1 MKRPDDIDA
10 FEQLLGEALDPG
22 EVALS
27 EEQRAEIRHAAEFA
41 ALLARELDPGE
52 IDMGENRRNALVGR
66 LRDRAREEDL
76 TAWALGELAEERWEA
91 IEERMRCREEWRVEA
106 LAIRRFCDRAQSLL
120 PALAAP
126 GWWQRRRL
134 RRIFAGPLR
143 RERALWPA
151 VAAVAVL
158 LLVRFEMGEHA
169 VSGNAAPVA
178 VVAPQAKPPLA
189 VAAGVVEALSVAA
202 LPEGPPDRERRA
214 EGIAFAAPRLGP
226 PEPAFAFTAVPER
239 PSPAR
244 PIAAAPDLDRLL
256 AAVLELPSDGGLLA
270 GVGRGQA
277 GGSAWPSRGGRD
289 RLASLDLPGGRVDGP
304 ESALLGGSPLGS
316 ISPGFLPSSAAI
328 ARAEGGDPDGEPDLE
343 TGAAALPATG
353 PETGSL
359 VLAESQPYL
368 LSALLRGPVS
378 GRPDPS
384 RAGGGRWL
392 SADFQAMDL
401 NLASGQS
408 GVESDTWR
416 AEAGIGWALS
426 SSWSAVLS
434 LAGIDSRME
443 LPGFGRVDAEGAVLA
458 WSLDC
463 RQEGFH
469 AALTHTLG
477 VFDQNLRRQAG
488 AMIHPT
494 RQDATVQ
501 SLSLWL
507 AREFSAGSWT
517 HGPVAS
523 VDGSWGSLDSYRE
536 PFAGGVAMAGRDF
549 GLATTLVGWQLA
561 AEFDTASGGWLPHAV
576 FGWRYRP
583 VLADAALVQAG
594 PRGSFALPA
603 VSPERDSLLLE
614 VGLRWLPPGD
624 RLFLDAVSSAEWRDG
639 GDSEHSLLFKLGVDF

>member
-1 MKRPDDIDA
+1 
-10 FEQLLGEALDPG
+10 
-22 EVALS
+22 
-27 EEQRAEIRHAAEFA
+27 
-41 ALLARELDPGE
+41 
-52 IDMGENRRNALVGR
+52 
-66 LRDRAREEDL
+66 
-76 TAWALGELAEERWEA
+76 
-91 IEERMRCREEWRVEA
+91 
-106 LAIRRFCDRAQSLL
+106 
-120 PALAAP
+120 
-126 GWWQRRRL
+126 
-134 RRIFAGPLR
+134 
-143 RERALWPA
+143 

-169 VSGNAAPVA
+169 VPGNATPVA
-178 VVAPQAKPPLA
+178 VVPPQTEPPLSE
-189 VAAGVVEALSVAA
+189 AAGPVEALVVAA
-202 LPEGPPDRERRA
+202 LPKIRPAREERA
-214 EGIAFAAPRLGP
+214 EGNAFPAPRLDP
-226 PEPAFAFTAVPER
+226 PEPAFAFSAAPER
-239 PSPAR
+239 PSPPR

-270 GVGRGQA
+270 ATGRGQA
-277 GGSAWPSRGGRD
+277 GGSAWQSSGGRD

-304 ESALLGGSPLGS
+304 ESSALGGSPLGS
-316 ISPGFLPSSAAI
+316 IGPGFLPSSAAI

-343 TGAAALPATG
+343 PGDAALPAAG

-359 VLAESQPYL
+359 VLAQSQPYL

-401 NLASGQS
+401 NLATGQS

-426 SSWSAVLS
+426 SSWSAAVS

-443 LPGFGRVDAEGAVLA
+443 VPGFGRVDAEGAAFA
-458 WSLDC
+458 WSLDW
-463 RQEGFH
+463 QQQGFH

-477 VFDQNLRRQAG
+477 VFDQDLRRQAG
-488 AMIHPT
+488 GLIHPA

-507 AREFSAGSWT
+507 AREFSAGPWT

-523 VDGSWGSLDSYRE
+523 VDGSWGSLDSYQE

-549 GLATTLVGWQLA
+549 GLVTTLVGWQLS

-576 FGWRYRP
+576 FGWRHRP

-594 PRGSFALPA
+594 PGGSFALPA

-614 VGLRWLPPGD
+614 LGLRWLPPGD